1 MTSTTLRLCDSG
13 RTVALQDA
21 GGGAPVVLVH
31 GVGLC
36 AEAWAPQIAALS
48 QHHRVIAVDMP
59 GHGSSEPLPEG
70 SELPDF
76 VAWLAEVIE
85 TLGCGPVAVAG
96 HSMGALIAGGLAVDY
111 PALTHRVALL
121 NGVFRRAPEARAAVE
136 MRATG
141 LLTGQVDNETP
152 LTRWFSDSPAEA
164 GARADVARWLNA
176 VDPAG
181 YATAYGAF
189 ARGDTTYADR
199 YSQITGPFMALTG
212 DGDPNSTPAMSRTM
226 AETVQDGRDVVVIGH
241 RHMVNLTAPQ
251 IVNANLAHWLDA
263 PALQDAAQ

>member
-1 MTSTTLRLCDSG
+1 MTSTTLRLSESG
-13 RTVALQDA
+13 RAVTLQDV
-21 GGGAPVVLVH
+21 GSGVPVVLVH

-36 AEAWAPQIAALS
+36 AEAWGPQIAALS

-59 GHGSSEPLPEG
+59 GHGSAPLPQG

-85 TLGCGPVAVAG
+85 TLDCGPVAVAG

-121 NGVFRRAPEARAAVE
+121 NGVFCRSPEARAAVE

-164 GARADVARWLNA
+164 SARADVARWLGA
-176 VDPAG
+176 VDIDG
-181 YATAYGAF
+181 YAAAYGAF
-189 ARGDTTYADR
+189 ARGDATYADR
-199 YSQITGPFMALTG
+199 FDQITGPFLALTG
-212 DGDPNSTPAMSRTM
+212 DGDPNSTPAMSRAM
-226 AETVQDGRDVVVIGH
+226 AEAVQDGRDVVVIGH
-241 RHMVNLTAPQ
+241 RHMVNLTAPDL
-251 IVNANLAHWLDA
+251 VNTHLLQWLAAH
-263 PALQDAAQ
+263 ALQRAAE